1 MDEVVKKVASL
12 GLPGVILVVTMATTG
27 FTGTVALPIALAVL
41 GGPFGM
47 MGGLAV
53 LGIVTLIGDA
63 LAGYGIEALLSKVY
77 SERSKNEALGGI
89 LREIDGL
96 PISDE
101 LKDKVKSILPKLK
114 EDTDYESRAPK
125 VTVIEE

>member
-12 GLPGVILVVTMATTG
+12 GLPGVILVVMMATTG
-27 FTGTVALPIALAVL
+27 LTGTVALPVALAVL

-53 LGIVTLIGDA
+53 LGIVTLIGDG
-63 LAGYGIEALLSKVY
+63 LAGYGIETLLSKIY